1 MKSSSIFCI
10 SAIAASSLITLSS
23 AALAIS
29 EPKSISSNLQSQSLQ
44 ISAYSTQKIAE
55 EPIEVNG
62 RVCNPLL
69 DPLCGWW

>member
-1 MKSSSIFCI
+1 MKIPSIFCI
-10 SAIAASSLITLSS
+10 SAIAASSLITLST

-29 EPKSISSNLQSQSLQ
+29 EPKSTSTNLESQSLQ

-55 EPIEVNG
+55 KTVEANG
-62 RVCNPLL
+62 RLCIPIL